1 MGKNPTIVDFLNQE
15 EYRLL
20 ISNMYMSAKEYLDE
34 EFQDMDDDEMISYV
48 RAHFTN
54 IYESIDNE
62 MAKGLFLMSLGNGFT
77 IVELMDDF
85 IEKVNGTKAK
95 IGDMINK
102 NAVEQLQELQEY
114 KDTPIYR
121 ELSKSDEEISKIIR
135 EFHGY
140 STITELKRKA
150 EEKDEPRRFPFRQYK
165 VSKEELEII
174 ERTKKYF
181 FPNQLA
187 HMLYDEKISQD
198 YYCDHEIRNDDEI
211 LKKLLV
217 TTNKD
222 NPRFEIIFRDGMI
235 VDYYKGE
242 IRVKPYSYRQV
253 LEYTK
258 LFCAANF
265 EEMRECFENT
275 NGALDQEITSYR
287 LGRQMIIN
295 SFVNVYSML
304 FALENIYTQKMID
317 DSKKTFVKMK
327 ETAKKY
333 DL

>member
-34 EFQDMDDDEMISYV
+34 EFQDMDDDEMISYL

-54 IYESIDNE
+54 KYESISDDLTKNIF
-62 MAKGLFLMSLGNGFT
+62 MMSLGNGST
-77 IVELMDDF
+77 ILEILYDF

-95 IGDMINK
+95 MGDMIDK
-102 NAVEQLQELQEY
+102 DAIEQLQELKKY
-114 KDTPIYR
+114 KDTQIYK
-121 ELSKSDEEISKIIR
+121 ELSKSDKEISKIIR
-135 EFHGY
+135 KFNGY

-165 VSKEELEII
+165 ISKEELEII

-275 NGALDQEITSYR
+275 NGVLDQEITSYR

-317 DSKKTFVKMK
+317 DSKKTFVKIK